1 MKTKTD
7 PRRTDETHRRAGS
20 SYSRCAPMQKHL
32 AQARGVSDQRVSQ
45 VVNGDPSGIPE
56 RFYTLIEQLARHPKT
71 NPWPLIVGAVGI
83 VEGVYA
89 EWPTEDLWTELLDV
103 MDSETT
109 EEAGENVATHRVIRA
124 FQSGD
129 AEEMV
134 EALETFVEKSES
146 EMAEQWKATAL
157 ARVIQRRLG

>member
-1 MKTKTD
+1 
-7 PRRTDETHRRAGS
+7 
-20 SYSRCAPMQKHL
+20 MQKHL

-56 RFYTLIEQLARHPKT
+56 RFFGLVEQLARHPRT

-89 EWPTEDLWTELLDV
+89 EWSTEDLWTELLDV
-103 MDSETT
+103 MDEETV

-124 FQSGD
+124 YKSGD
-129 AEEMV
+129 VTAIN
-134 EALETFVEKSES
+134 EALEVFVERSEA